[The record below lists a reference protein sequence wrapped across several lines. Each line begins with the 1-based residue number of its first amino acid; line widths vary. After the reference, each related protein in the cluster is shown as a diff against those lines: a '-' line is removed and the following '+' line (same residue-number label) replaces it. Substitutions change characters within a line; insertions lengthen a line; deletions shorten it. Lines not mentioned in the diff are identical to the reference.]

1 MSDWKEE
8 RVKGG
13 VKWSSHSAAHS
24 YCNPKTEI
32 CHGREISGF
41 TPDSRIEQEKAK
53 QKESRDELFT
63 KIWEVL
69 SQNESLSMDDENDRL
84 ILCDKVT
91 DWIRQNL

>member
-1 MSDWKEE
+1 MSDWEE
-8 RVKGG
+8 KKVNGG
-13 VKWSSHSAAHS
+13 VRWSLHSMAHS
-24 YCNPKTEI
+24 YCNPKVEV
-32 CHGREISGF
+32 CLGREISGF
-41 TPDSRIEQEKAK
+41 TPDYRIDEETAK
-53 QKESRDELFT
+53 KKESRDELFT